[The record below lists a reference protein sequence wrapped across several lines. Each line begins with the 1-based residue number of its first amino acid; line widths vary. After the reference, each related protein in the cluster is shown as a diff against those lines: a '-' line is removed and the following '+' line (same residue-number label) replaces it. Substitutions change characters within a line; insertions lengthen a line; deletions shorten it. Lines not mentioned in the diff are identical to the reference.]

1 MNNNNNKSVRMNIL
15 ITQEL
20 KEKLLEVSD
29 KKGISMNEIVN
40 KALAAYLKRW

>member
-1 MNNNNNKSVRMNIL
+1 MKNNNKSVRMNIL

>member
-1 MNNNNNKSVRMNIL
+1 MKNNNKSVRMNIL

-20 KEKLLEVSD
+20 KEKQEEGSE
-29 KKGISMNEIVN
+29 KKEISMNEIIN